1 MTNNGYGYHVRN
13 FAERTTTEDA
23 AVDAVIIPSTEEL
36 LNRESAE
43 LRAARDR
50 LDVIAELGA

>member
-1 MTNNGYGYHVRN
+1 M
-13 FAERTTTEDA
+13 AMDTTSAISRSARRLKDA

-50 LDVIAELGA
+50 RDVIAELGA